1 MVGMT
6 NERKVN
12 VLENLLL
19 ERDRQIR
26 ELQDENKKL
35 QAEIEGFSNDILE
48 LQEIVTKTRRLNKE
62 FAGTNKEMKKLKKRY
77 KRDMKKIM

>member
-1 MVGMT
+1 MAGMT
-6 NERKVN
+6 NERKIN

-35 QAEIEGFSNDILE
+35 QSEIEGFSNDILE

-77 KRDMKKIM
+77 EKEMKKIM

>member
-1 MVGMT
+1 MAGVT
-6 NERKVN
+6 SERKVN

-48 LQEIVTKTRRLNKE
+48 LQEIVTETRRLNKE

-77 KRDMKKIM
+77 ERDMKKFM